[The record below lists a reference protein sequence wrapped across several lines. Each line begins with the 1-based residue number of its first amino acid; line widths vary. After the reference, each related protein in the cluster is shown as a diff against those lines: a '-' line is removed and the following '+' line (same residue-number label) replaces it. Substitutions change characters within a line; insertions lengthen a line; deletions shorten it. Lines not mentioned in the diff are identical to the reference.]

1 MQYQIDSLSYIIN
14 ITNDVEE
21 DEDDINKDS
30 QRANSSSDQNSKVV
44 DLLQ

>member
-1 MQYQIDSLSYIIN
+1 MQYQLDSLSYIIN

-30 QRANSSSDQNSKVV
+30 QRESSSDQKWKVV